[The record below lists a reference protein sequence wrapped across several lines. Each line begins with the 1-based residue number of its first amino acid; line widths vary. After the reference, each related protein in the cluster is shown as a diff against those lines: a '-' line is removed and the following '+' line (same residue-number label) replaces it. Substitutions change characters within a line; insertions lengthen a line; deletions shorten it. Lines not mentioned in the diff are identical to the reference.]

1 MGFEAFYNLAVTPWA
16 QLSFDVQW
24 INSGE
29 TSVDDAVVLGMR
41 LFTQF

>member
-24 INSGE
+24 IDSGVTE
-29 TSVDDAVVLGMR
+29 TDDTVVLGMR